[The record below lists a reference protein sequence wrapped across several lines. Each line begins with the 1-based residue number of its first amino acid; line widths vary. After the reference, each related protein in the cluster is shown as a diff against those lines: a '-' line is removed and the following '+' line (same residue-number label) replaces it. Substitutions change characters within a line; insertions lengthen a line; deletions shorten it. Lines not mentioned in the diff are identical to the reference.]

1 MVAVGDTVPASLL
14 TYLETETSAWTS
26 WTPTLTNLTVGSGTL
41 TAKKIQINKL
51 LFWRFKFLYGAG
63 SAVGTAPMFTL
74 PATVHGDYNSYSDI
88 MGVGGLRDNSAG
100 TIRLSQAWLVTSPT
114 IQINVFNSTGDSVSI
129 TATVP
134 WTWAASDVI
143 ECHGITELA

>member
-14 TYLETETSAWTS
+14 TYLETLTTAWTS
-26 WTPTLTNLTVGSGTL
+26 WTPTLTNLTLGSGTL

-51 LFWRFKFLYGAG
+51 LIWRFKFLYGAG
-63 SAVGTAPMFTL
+63 SAVGTAPTMTL
-74 PATVHGDYNSYSDI
+74 PATPHADYNSYSDL

-100 TIRLSQAWLVTSPT
+100 TLRQCQGWLVTGST
-114 IQINVFNSTGDSVSI
+114 IQLNVSNSTGDSVNI